1 MECTEMKMGLVT
13 FQRYYERKEAR
24 PSGSMWYYSINDR
37 KMDSFPRNRF
47 SASALTVPNVEIKF
61 NIDRIVFVHNPN
73 RILLSCP
80 GASITF
86 NRVEYV
92 ALFRGQ
98 FSGDVA
104 YIFCKGSDCVH
115 CIQFDKY

>member
-37 KMDSFPRNRF
+37 KMAGFPKNRL
-47 SASALTVPNVEIKF
+47 SVLTAPNVEIKF
-61 NIDRIVFVHNPN
+61 NIDYIVFAHNPN

-92 ALFRGQ
+92 VLFRGQ
-98 FSGDVA
+98 LHGDVA